1 MKRCEDTRWQSL
13 NNEHW
18 VNKEGDLIMST
29 RYGDRDDRGQRDWG
43 RRSESDDDRAYRDRS
58 RGRSGYG
65 RDEDDREG
73 YGGESRWRGQ
83 YGRGGESNR
92 GQYGSGRYSGGGE
105 YGGSQYGGGRSS
117 GGGEYGGD
125 WRLGR
130 QGGGSDWRSGG
141 QYRGREGY
149 RPGSEND
156 WDYTDENRSRY
167 GNVVRGYD
175 TGAYDDTSSGHSQ
188 RYNYPTDFRSRESY
202 GERRGGSEY
211 DYGRGGY
218 GEERGWMDRLADRLA
233 AWFGDEDAER
243 RRRMDEQRQYHGK
256 GPKSYRRSD
265 ERIREDVNDR
275 LSEGYLDASEI
286 EVQVSE
292 GLVTLTGTVNSRTD
306 KRRAEDI
313 AEDVRGVKNVENRLR
328 VEHSDIDRYPTVT
341 GTSSTAGATGTG
353 ASMGTTGTA
362 GTTGTS
368 GTSDLGSATGTSS
381 SGTTGSAGS
390 ARGRTAGSQS

>member
-1 MKRCEDTRWQSL
+1 MKRCEETLWQRL

-43 RRSESDDDRAYRDRS
+43 RRSESDYDRTYGDRS

-105 YGGSQYGGGRSS
+105 YGDSQYGSGRYSSGREYGGGRSRS
-117 GGGEYGGD
+117 GEYGS
-125 WRLGR
+125 
-130 QGGGSDWRSGG
+130 SDWRSGG

-156 WDYTDENRSRY
+156 WDYTDESRSRY

-175 TGAYDDTSSGHSQ
+175 TGAYDDTSSEYSQ
-188 RYNYPTDFRSRESY
+188 RYNYPTGFRSRESY
-202 GERRGGSEY
+202 GERREGSEY

-218 GEERGWMDRLADRLA
+218 GEERGWLDRLADRLA

-275 LSEGYLDASEI
+275 LSEGYLDATEI

-313 AEDVRGVKNVENRLR
+313 AEDVRGVKNIENRLR
-328 VEHSDIDRYPTVT
+328 VEQSDLDRYREVR
-341 GTSSTAGATGTG
+341 GTSSTTGATGTTATMG
-353 ASMGTTGTA
+353 TAGTTGTTGTA
-362 GTTGTS
+362 GT
-368 GTSDLGSATGTSS
+368 SS
-381 SGTTGSAGS
+381 SATTGSTGT